1 MITKLD
7 VAVIRYLRAL
17 GAPRPARHDESGW
30 AAYLDGL
37 DRLRF
42 EVLDVLIR
50 KPRYARSG
58 GLSPEGRQFW
68 RTRDNPHRPPL
79 A

>member
-7 VAVIRYLRAL
+7 IAVIRYLRAL
-17 GAPRPARHDESGW
+17 GGRRPDRNDDTAW

-58 GLSPEGRQFW
+58 GLAPEGRRLW